1 MASGCD
7 MTAEQHVAKC
17 SYGEDGMCALHG
29 VEVER
34 RKGMEALTD
43 NIPKM
48 LSWQNRIV
56 GWSLLV
62 TVFVIGAYAYTNQIK
77 NEMKVQYAEGIGS
90 TATEIK
96 IMTKQL
102 EQLSNGQARTEERY
116 ASLLRSITELS
127 SSVNTLTY
135 LQFEKKEEAK
145 KPR

>member
-1 MASGCD
+1 MD
-7 MTAEQHVAKC
+7 AEQHVAKC

-34 RKGMEALTD
+34 RKGMEALTS

-48 LSWQNRIV
+48 LSWQNRIL
-56 GWSLLV
+56 GWSMLV
-62 TVFVIGAYAYTNQIK
+62 TAFMLGNYAYTNQIK
-77 NEMKVQYAEGIGS
+77 NEMKLEYASGIGS
-90 TATEIK
+90 TSAEIK

-102 EQLSNGQARTEERY
+102 EQLATGQARTEERY
-116 ASLLRSITELS
+116 ASLLRSITELN